1 MLKGSEWKKTK
12 GDIATLKAEL
22 TAQLD
27 FYYLITNTRYSGVK
41 MTMKVAAQVMGVND
55 LCKMM

>member
-1 MLKGSEWKKTK
+1 MKGSEWKKTK

-27 FYYLITNTRYSGVK
+27 FLLLNK
-41 MTMKVAAQVMGVND
+41 KHQVLRRQND
-55 LCKMM
+55 Y